1 MDKLIEDMDL
11 SWINF
16 TDAIA
21 APASFNMDQHDEE
34 ERFALHIISTLIF
47 IAGSRIRIAYAALPA
62 AIMCQDPS
70 AAKIV
75 ATRMVETPG
84 WLRPSEVFSGRF
96 YGGSSHEII
105 ARLRPAFLAGVGTQS
120 VLARR
125 AVLPFGYKAKSNR
138 KLFSVSRGFGGSP
151 TRKLHSL
158 YFLPIWAIFGIQY
171 GIAIAVAVI
180 LTSIAWVRVNVFHGR
195 TVDVAVTVAATWMP
209 TVGDVHWRAFNRIL
223 GTTAGGVWSYL
234 LLSLSFA
241 INGASWRNTAG
252 KFIAAAGLTAIWGA
266 LCAILQFRYPN
277 LSVMWIVA
285 AFTTPLVALPS
296 LRALEPQWVAATWRL
311 LNVIYGAV
319 ILWLVSFLV
328 LPVGVRHVLA
338 GNFTK
343 AISNL
348 ACLSRQMSRQLESQ
362 VKNQELNQP
371 DGSST
376 LMTRAVITIQGLQ
389 AFFSPDNEDPVV
401 LAINVSIYVLYILY
415 NLY

>member
-1 MDKLIEDMDL
+1 MDL
-11 SWINF
+11 SWVNF
-16 TDAIA
+16 TEAIT
-21 APASFNMDQHDEE
+21 APMSTDMRQHDEE
-34 ERFALHIISTLIF
+34 ERFALHSISSLMF
-47 IAGSRIRIAYAALPA
+47 VAGSRIRIAYAALPA
-62 AIMCQDPS
+62 AIVTQDPS

-75 ATRMVETPG
+75 AARMVETPG
-84 WLRPSEVFSGRF
+84 WLRPSEVFSNESYSGNSRQ
-96 YGGSSHEII
+96 II

-125 AVLPFGYKAKSNR
+125 AVQPFGHKTTTNR

-151 TRKLHSL
+151 TRRLHSL
-158 YFLPIWAIFGIQY
+158 YFLPMWAIFGIQY

-180 LTSIAWVRVNVFHGR
+180 LTSIAWVRINVFHGR

-209 TVGDVHWRAFNRIL
+209 TVGDMHWRAFNRIL

-252 KFIAAAGLTAIWGA
+252 KFIAAAGLTAIWA
-266 LCAILQFRYPN
+266 AVCATLQFRYPK
-277 LSVMWIVA
+277 LAIMWIVA

-296 LRALEPQWVAATWRL
+296 LRAPQPQWVAATWRL

-328 LPVGVRHVLA
+328 LPIGVRHVLA
-338 GNFTK
+338 GNYTR

-348 ACLSRQMSRQLESQ
+348 ACLSRQMSHQLQSH
-362 VKNQELNQP
+362 VKDHEQIKD
-371 DGSST
+371 DGSTT
-376 LMTRAVITIQGLQ
+376 LMSRAVITIQALQ
-389 AFFSPDNEDPVV
+389 EFFSPDNENPVV
-401 LAINVSIYVLYILY
+401 LAINVSALSY
-415 NLY
+415 